1 MAETRRVNEMIDA
14 FEALIKSCY
23 STLHAHEHGE
33 EEEAL
38 EHLETMLK
46 TKDTP

>member
-1 MAETRRVNEMIDA
+1 VAETRRVNEMIDA

-38 EHLETMLK
+38 KHVEDMIK
-46 TKDTP
+46 AADTP